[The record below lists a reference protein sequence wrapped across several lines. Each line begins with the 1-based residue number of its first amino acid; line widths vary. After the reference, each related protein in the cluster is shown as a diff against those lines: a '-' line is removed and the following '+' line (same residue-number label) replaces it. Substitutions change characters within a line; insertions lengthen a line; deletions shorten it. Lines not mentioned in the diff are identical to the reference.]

1 MKVLRMEDFMTALY
15 ALALGLAFQPIDTVP
30 LPPIAPQHD
39 STYLNCTYFDF
50 NRNVNYRSRVFPVQ
64 GVPET
69 PRTDLKPFTEA
80 FAKAITAQYQ
90 VPVDMRHVR
99 CDTVGAWR
107 IDAELEHQAALDAGA
122 TQLPADGR
130 RVNWPAG

>member
-1 MKVLRMEDFMTALY
+1 MTAAY
-15 ALALGLAFQPIDTVP
+15 ALTFVLAFQPIDSAP
-30 LPPIAPQHD
+30 LPPVAPRHD
-39 STYLNCTYFDF
+39 GTYLACTYFDF

-69 PRTDLKPFTEA
+69 PRTDVSIFTNA
-80 FAKAITAQYQ
+80 FAKAVTAQYK

-107 IDAELEHQAALDAGA
+107 IDAELQHQAALDGGA
-122 TQLPADGR
+122 VTPPEDGR

>member
-1 MKVLRMEDFMTALY
+1 MIAAY
-15 ALALGLAFQPIDTVP
+15 AISLALAFQPIDSTP
-30 LPPIAPQHD
+30 LPPIAAQHD
-39 STYLNCTYFDF
+39 GTYLACTYFDF

-69 PRTDLKPFTEA
+69 PRTDVSPFTGA
-80 FAKAITAQYQ
+80 FAKAITAQYS
-90 VPVDMRHVR
+90 VPVDMRHVH

-107 IDAELEHQAALDAGA
+107 IDAELQQQAALDAG
-122 TQLPADGR
+122 TVQPPEDGR